1 MVNKNIYKDTQ
12 IRSSETIA
20 KELSRLREYSEQNNI
35 NEVNNCVDSLLRNP
49 EFWTLCYESIKSNP
63 GVNSPGG
70 SSLTGKAVTM
80 DGINLE
86 FFHKLSINIPKGRFN
101 FGPIRKID
109 IPKPQGGVRPLG
121 IADSRD
127 KIVQKGMAVILE
139 ELSEHRFLDC
149 SFGFRRGRSCH
160 DAITYIKRKVPS
172 GMWAIE
178 GDISKCFDR
187 FNHKRIVS
195 LIRKKYISHQVFI
208 DLLYKALKTR
218 IISINSSF
226 TSKIG
231 TPQGSVVSPILC
243 NIYLHELDIFINESE
258 KLEKFRSAKAATAN
272 PKFKALLSVSKEEDE
287 KAKNI
292 KRSKGKLKYWKFL
305 HKLRVS
311 KLKFAEKNNV
321 NRVIFKGKN
330 RRIAYVRYAND
341 FIIFVWGTKN
351 DCLEIKKLVK
361 NFFKGNLD
369 LDLSEEKSHIT
380 YLKKSKID
388 FLGFQIWQSPGK
400 ILSKKSDVNPYGKID
415 RVKMNSKFRGASM
428 QIPRTRI
435 TFSMN
440 EVLRKLVDKGLVR
453 YKAGKFFPTS
463 YKSALQYDIAN
474 IVLYIKSVFRGLAN
488 YYGFAHNWY
497 DAKTLYNY
505 FGRYCTAMTI
515 AHKTKSKVPK
525 VFKKYGSELT
535 ITDSNNKVIA
545 SFGVLSN
552 ANFKKNVS
560 QSYVS
565 FSNVTDIEQLLLVN
579 FKVAKQHL
587 ILWPCVICGAPAEIH
602 HIEHVRETLSK
613 KKPGSFDYYL
623 EAMRLVNR
631 KTLPVCKYHHNLI
644 HAGKYDK
651 DSLSNLFDSFK
662 KNGVGFNKNK
672 AKVLVSKASTSE
684 KSE

>member
-1 MVNKNIYKDTQ
+1 MVNKNIYKNTQ

-20 KELSRLREYSEQNNI
+20 EELSRLREYSEQNNI

-49 EFWTLCYESIKSNP
+49 EFWTLCYESIKSNL

-70 SSLTGKAVTM
+70 SSFTGKAVTM
-80 DGINLE
+80 DGTNLE

-109 IPKPQGGVRPLG
+109 ILKPQGGVRPLG

-149 SFGFRRGRSCH
+149 SFGFRKGRSCH

-243 NIYLHELDIFINESE
+243 NIYLHELDIFINKSE

-292 KRSKGKLKYWKFL
+292 KINKGKLKYWKFL

-311 KLKFAEKNNV
+311 KLKLAEKKNV

-330 RRIAYVRYAND
+330 RRIAYVRYADD

-361 NFFKGNLD
+361 NFLKGNLD

-380 YLKKSKID
+380 YLKKSKAD
-388 FLGFQIWQSPGK
+388 FLGFQIWQSPEK
-400 ILSKKSDVNPYGKID
+400 IFSEKSDVNPYGKID
-415 RVKMNSKFRGASM
+415 RVKMNSKFRGAST

-440 EVLRKLVDKGLVR
+440 VLLRKLVDKGFVR

-463 YKSALQYDIAN
+463 YKPALQYDIAN
-474 IVLYIKSVFRGLAN
+474 IVLYIKSVFLGLAN
-488 YYGFAHNWY
+488 YYGVAHNWY

-525 VFKKYGSELT
+525 VFKKYCSELT
-535 ITDSNNKVIA
+535 ITDSNNKVIT

-552 ANFKKNVS
+552 ANFNKNVS

-565 FSNVTDIEQLLLVN
+565 FYSVKDIEQLLLVN
-579 FKVAKQHL
+579 LKVAKQHL
-587 ILWPCVICGAPAEIH
+587 ISWPCVVCGAPAEMH
-602 HIEHVRETLSK
+602 HIKHVRKTLSK
-613 KKPGSFDYYL
+613 TKPGSLNYYL
-623 EAMRLVNR
+623 
-631 KTLPVCKYHHNLI
+631 LPRGDEI
-644 HAGKYDK
+644 
-651 DSLSNLFDSFK
+651 S
-662 KNGVGFNKNK
+662 
-672 AKVLVSKASTSE
+672 
-684 KSE
+684 